1 MSKQVRLRQPS
12 RRPLLAAVALLLV
25 TGLLSA
31 GPAAAHKF
39 TRTDPND
46 TPGLL
51 DLRSAGVAHKTTVVV
66 HSFRTFAGWA
76 PSDLGRISSFFVIGI
91 DKNNDPRQAE
101 RCVLIF
107 FAGRLRAR
115 LINCITGSAIGP
127 LPVSKPNR
135 TTVKV
140 NIPKTQTGLSYRWAV
155 VSFYVEKRPCLN
167 GCVDGIPNLRSF
179 ILHDLIPPTVS
190 MDTDPLRVWEV
201 EDPLGTDASFKFPFT
216 VADSGGSG
224 VKTWTVQRHPIG
236 SGSWT
241 NVVSGTGGGAK
252 TPTINGVEG
261 TRFNYRVLVTD
272 KHGNRMAGPARRV
285 YIPTDDADLDPAD
298 FLPSPTSVPV
308 ATAFGGSYSEM
319 AASDVFTY
327 DFTPAGTDCRFE
339 LVGPGGGDWSVSV
352 VADEGAPTVIA
363 APEADDRLTLYSDNS
378 CATTYVVTVD
388 SGSGFAIDAVL
399 GS

>member
-1 MSKQVRLRQPS
+1 MSRHTRLHHSSRQL
-12 RRPLLAAVALLLV
+12 LLAAVALSLV
-25 TGLLSA
+25 MGMLSA

-39 TRTDPND
+39 TRTDGND

-51 DLRSAGVAHKTTVVV
+51 DLRSASVAHKTSVVV

-76 PSDLGRISSFFVIGI
+76 PSDLGRNSSFFVIGI

-107 FAGRLRAR
+107 FAGRLRAQ
-115 LINCITGSAIGP
+115 LINCITGSGIGP

-140 NIPKTQTGLSYRWAV
+140 NIPKAQTGLSYRWAV

-167 GCVDGIPNLRSF
+167 GCVDGIPNLTSF

-190 MDTDPLRVWEV
+190 MNTATLRVWEA
-201 EDPLGTDASFKFPFT
+201 DTDASFSFPFT
-216 VADSGGSG
+216 VSDTGGSG
-224 VKTWTVQRHPIG
+224 VKAWAVQRHPIG

-252 TPTINGVEG
+252 NPTINGTEG
-261 TRFNYRVLVTD
+261 TRRNYRVIVTD
-272 KHGNRMAGPARRV
+272 KHGNKKVGPIRRV
-285 YIPTDDADLDPAD
+285 YIPTDDDSLDPLGFSVA
-298 FLPSPTSVPV
+298 PTPVPD

-327 DFTPAGTDCRFE
+327 EFTPTGTDCTFE

-352 VADEGAPTVIA
+352 VADGGVPTVIA
-363 APEADDRLTLYSDNS
+363 APGVGDRVTLYSDNS
-378 CATTYVVTVD
+378 CATTYEVTVD
-388 SGSGFAIDAVL
+388 SGTGFGIDAVL
-399 GS
+399 G